1 MVTVM
6 RVAGNKEGKGGKGHD
21 IGNKG
26 GMQQR
31 GQWQQRQEQWQQGWQ
46 ASNVDKGNG
55 NGNGNNLGN
64 VDGDKAGC
72 VKYSRYLSLQN
83 MWLSPTT
90 YPSTL
95 LYLPTVEYPTYRAL
109 LGSLPSGS
117 VLWSEKI
124 LS

>member
-1 MVTVM
+1 MGAVSGKRVLITTRQQWRATTKNEKVQRMMRAATKRAGTARVMVTVM

-83 MWLSPTT
+83 M
-90 YPSTL
+90 
-95 LYLPTVEYPTYRAL
+95 
-109 LGSLPSGS
+109 
-117 VLWSEKI
+117 
-124 LS
+124 